1 MNRAWLARRRPALVR
16 DLVRDYCAAHIVLTA
31 QLRRFEGDGT
41 VSHAIIRA
49 LLGEAVSKGVL
60 WRLKDTA
67 HHLFRSDGAADAAI
81 GREAPE
87 ERALIGELIDWCVG
101 FAFHECIKLREDA
114 YQRQHYANRLLH
126 LEALWREA
134 PGHGPNGADAAR
146 EAPEAPDALWPL
158 AGLPRQTADSM
169 ERELRRILRVLDE
182 GLALLARYLA
192 GEGGNAPLA
201 RWLAVEEDRAAAIF
215 GPHWPGIVAALC
227 GPDGDGLYPLA
238 ARDLMEAGRPEAAL
252 ELLAAH
258 RHSLGAAGR
267 ALLTELEGALAAAA
281 SGPAAAPGPCP
292 KHAGAA

>member
-16 DLVRDYCAAHIVLTA
+16 DLVRDYCAAHMVLTA

-67 HHLFRSDGAADAAI
+67 HHLFRSDEAPDAANS
-81 GREAPE
+81 RKPPA
-87 ERALIGELIDWCVG
+87 ERALVGELIDWCVG

-126 LEALWREA
+126 LEALWREGPEAAGPPDA
-134 PGHGPNGADAAR
+134 PD
-146 EAPEAPDALWPL
+146 APDALWPL

-201 RWLAVEEDRAAAIF
+201 RWLAVEEERAAAIF

-227 GPDGDGLYPLA
+227 GPDGEGLYSLA
-238 ARDLMEAGRPEAAL
+238 ARDLLEAGRPDAARD
-252 ELLAAH
+252 LLAAH
-258 RHSLGAAGR
+258 RHCLGAAGR
-267 ALLTELEGALAAAA
+267 ALLKELEAGGEPP
-281 SGPAAAPGPCP
+281 SGAAAPP
-292 KHAGAA
+292 KTSPKRAGAA